1 MLGLWQTVPVT
12 HWPLQPQQDPQDKV
26 LTKSVLSTLRRYAT
40 PRLDWSFIWEL
51 MTLQS
56 RCSVCGKQCLS
67 RIGLSSHS
75 KTHKIKSSPKVF
87 CPHCEKVCNSKIGLW
102 NHLRTHDS
110 KEQMLS
116 LWQTVPVT
124 HWPLQPQQD
133 PQDKVLTKSVLST
146 LWEGMQLQDWTVK
159 SSENSRLN
167 RAHSRCV
174 CGKTV
179 PVTRI
184 GLFIHS
190 KSHKTKS
197 SPKVFCPH
205 WEGMQ
210 LQNWNGESSI
220 C

>member
-1 MLGLWQTVPVT
+1 MTNSACHALASSATARPTRQSPHQKCSVHTV
-12 HWPLQPQQDPQDKV
+12 
-26 LTKSVLSTLRRYAT
+26 RRYAT

-110 KEQMLS
+110 NRADAQCV
-116 LWQTVPVT
+116 WQTVPVT
-124 HWPLQPQQD
+124 RIGLFSHSKTHKIKSSP
-133 PQDKVLTKSVLST
+133 KVFCLT

-159 SSENSRLN
+159 SS
-167 RAHSRCV
+167 
-174 CGKTV
+174 
-179 PVTRI
+179 
-184 GLFIHS
+184 
-190 KSHKTKS
+190 
-197 SPKVFCPH
+197 
-205 WEGMQ
+205 
-210 LQNWNGESSI
+210 I

>member
-56 RCSVCGKQCLS
+56 RCSVCGKQCLW

-102 NHLRTHDS
+102 SHLRIHDS
-110 KEQMLS
+110 TEHIL
-116 LWQTVPVT
+116 
-124 HWPLQPQQD
+124 
-133 PQDKVLTKSVLST
+133 
-146 LWEGMQLQDWTVK
+146 G
-159 SSENSRLN
+159 
-167 RAHSRCV
+167 V
-174 CGKTV
+174 CGKRCMSHALASSSTAS
-179 PVTRI
+179 PTRQN
-184 GLFIHS
+184 
-190 KSHKTKS
+190 
-197 SPKVFCPH
+197 PH
-205 WEGMQ
+205 QKWGHY
-210 LQNWNGESSI
+210 LPST
-220 C
+220 

>member
-1 MLGLWQTVPVT
+1 MLGLWQTVSVT

-26 LTKSVLSTLRRYAT
+26 LTKSVLSTLWEGMQT

-51 MTLQS
+51 MILQS

-67 RIGLSSHS
+67 RIGLFSHS
-75 KTHKIKSSPKVF
+75 KTHKI
-87 CPHCEKVCNSKIGLW
+87 
-102 NHLRTHDS
+102 
-110 KEQMLS
+110 
-116 LWQTVPVT
+116 
-124 HWPLQPQQD
+124 
-133 PQDKVLTKSVLST
+133 KVLTKSVLST

-174 CGKTV
+174 WQTV

-210 LQNWNGESSI
+210 LQDWNGESSI

>member
-1 MLGLWQTVPVT
+1 M
-12 HWPLQPQQDPQDKV
+12 
-26 LTKSVLSTLRRYAT
+26 RRYAT

-67 RIGLSSHS
+67 RIGLFSHS

-87 CPHCEKVCNSKIGLW
+87 CPHCEKVCNSKIGLKL
-102 NHLRTHDS
+102 HLRTHDS
-110 KEQMLS
+110 TEQMLS

-159 SSENSRLN
+159 SSKNSWLY
-167 RAHSRCV
+167 RADAQFVANSACHALASSATAR
-174 CGKTV
+174 
-179 PVTRI
+179 PTR
-184 GLFIHS
+184 
-190 KSHKTKS
+190 
-197 SPKVFCPH
+197 
-205 WEGMQ
+205 
-210 LQNWNGESSI
+210 
-220 C
+220 